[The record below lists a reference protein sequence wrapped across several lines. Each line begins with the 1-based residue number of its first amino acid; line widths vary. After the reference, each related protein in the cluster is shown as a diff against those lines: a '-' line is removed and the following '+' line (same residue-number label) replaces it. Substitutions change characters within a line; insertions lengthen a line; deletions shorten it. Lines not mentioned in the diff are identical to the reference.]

1 MRLDITS
8 MVCVLVLLRLHTP
21 QREEEDRME
30 GLVLYNKV
38 SKITNRNVCFIIVFD
53 NIFGTTFYIVK

>member
-21 QREEEDRME
+21 QREEEDCME
-30 GLVLYNKV
+30 GLAKKIYIHDFNKH
-38 SKITNRNVCFIIVFD
+38 
-53 NIFGTTFYIVK
+53 